1 MRTYLSLVAGLI
13 IGLAGIGVADAQSNR
28 NNRDEVCV
36 YHDNYYQGAS
46 QCYRPGDEIAD
57 LGGLSRNISSI
68 HVYGRA
74 RVTLFEGRNFQGNS
88 IDFTSDV
95 VDLARVSLSGS
106 QSWNDRAGSL
116 RVSGGGYGYGT
127 YRDRD
132 RDNNGW
138 PDNRSARSSSQVGI
152 CVYDRS
158 NYQGRSEC
166 FDAGESISNLA
177 RSNWGDRIAS
187 VRVYGGA
194 RAALYTNA
202 GYGGA
207 RLVVDR
213 DIPDMSQ
220 VFVGGSGVSW
230 NRQISSLQVER
241 SRGRGYGYRDDRYY
255 YDRDRYYDRD
265 YNR

>member
-1 MRTYLSLVAGLI
+1 
-13 IGLAGIGVADAQSNR
+13 
-28 NNRDEVCV
+28 

-116 RVSGGGYGYGT
+116 RVTSGGGYGYGT

-132 RDNNGW
+132 NDGW
-138 PDNRSARSSSQVGI
+138 PDNGRTRPSGQVGI

-194 RAALYTNA
+194 RAELFTNA
-202 GYGGA
+202 GYGGS
-207 RLVVDR
+207 RLIVDR
-213 DIPDMSQ
+213 DMPDLSQ
-220 VFVGGSGVSW
+220 VFVGRSGVSW
-230 NRQISSLQVER
+230 NRQVSSLQVER
-241 SRGRGYGYRDDRYY
+241 GRGRGYGYRDDQYY
-255 YDRDRYYDRD
+255 YNRD
-265 YNR
+265 YNRD